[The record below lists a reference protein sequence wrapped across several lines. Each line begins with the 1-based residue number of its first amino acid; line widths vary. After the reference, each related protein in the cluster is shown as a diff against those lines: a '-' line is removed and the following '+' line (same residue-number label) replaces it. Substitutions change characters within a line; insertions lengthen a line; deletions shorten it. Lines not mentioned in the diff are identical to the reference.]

1 MLHGN
6 TNNLSN
12 HPINFLKNG
21 GGPPMASNQTDPL
34 VSPQQP
40 GFNEL
45 MSRKHKNFVSME
57 SDSLSEMGG
66 YQNYQVNQP
75 PIVGMHD
82 NRMLPNAYMRQ
93 PSNP

>member
-1 MLHGN
+1 
-6 TNNLSN
+6 
-12 HPINFLKNG
+12 
-21 GGPPMASNQTDPL
+21 MASNQTDPL

-66 YQNYQVNQP
+66 YQNYQVSQP
-75 PIVGMHD
+75 PIVGMPD